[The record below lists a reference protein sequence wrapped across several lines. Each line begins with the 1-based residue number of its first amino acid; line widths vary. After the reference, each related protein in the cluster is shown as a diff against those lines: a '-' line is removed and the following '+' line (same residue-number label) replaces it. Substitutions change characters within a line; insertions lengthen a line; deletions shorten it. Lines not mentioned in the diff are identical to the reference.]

1 MSSSVKRSI
10 ITECRSEY
18 RHEKPRQ
25 YGRQMGF
32 FVLFKPAR
40 ISNVPVILSRPGFAS
55 PVADLIAQ
63 R

>member
-1 MSSSVKRSI
+1 
-10 ITECRSEY
+10 
-18 RHEKPRQ
+18 
-25 YGRQMGF
+25 MGF